1 MPADASPNW
10 GLVLRS
16 GLAGAAVI
24 GLFWLGLRAMDPS
37 RR

>member
-1 MPADASPNW
+1 MPDNQPDW

-16 GLAGAAVI
+16 GLAGAATI
-24 GLFWLGLRAMDPS
+24 ALFWLALHAADA

>member
-24 GLFWLGLRAMDPS
+24 AAFWLALHAADV